1 MGHTKKILKNWKN
14 KHSKPKQCINY
25 FFCFFIEM
33 ASEELEMIS
42 IVGGKQLEYFNVILK
57 GVWI

>member
-1 MGHTKKILKNWKN
+1 M
-14 KHSKPKQCINY
+14 S
-25 FFCFFIEM
+25 
-33 ASEELEMIS
+33 SEELEMIS